1 MSCTTGFHHWC
12 DGCTCTCHTPSPK
25 PASEHVALQAPFDWS
40 GTGQFDDLLNEVDA
54 QEHAPS
60 PEIPAVRRVA
70 LAASPDDDEKF
81 WDEFFGLS

>member
-1 MSCTTGFHHWC
+1 MSSCTTGFHHWC

-25 PASEHVALQAPFDWS
+25 PATQH
-40 GTGQFDDLLNEVDA
+40 
-54 QEHAPS
+54 
-60 PEIPAVRRVA
+60 VA